1 MKNLDW
7 QEKLLEQVVLRE
19 KVKFEWGKHD
29 CCLFAADV
37 VQAMTGVDYASEFRG
52 KYSTEIG
59 AKRLLAKAGEDGL
72 TGVLDGK
79 FAQVDLSYVQRGDLV
94 LVQTDAGPALGIYWA
109 GQSVWLQGLEGVQ
122 LFINIKDRILKAWRV

>member
-7 QEKLLEQVVLRE
+7 QDKLLEQVVLRE

-37 VQAMTGVDYASEFRG
+37 VMAMTGVDYASEFRG

-59 AKRLLAKAGEDGL
+59 AKRLLAKANEDGL

-79 FAQVDLSYVQRGDLV
+79 FAQVDLPYVQRGDLV
-94 LVQTDAGPALGIYWA
+94 MVQTDAGPALGIYWS

-122 LFINIKDRILKAWRV
+122 LFINIKERILKAWRV